1 MGSTQVIVYLQ
12 QSSGR
17 VGAALDLAAEGMLFY
32 GTEGPGAHSGKN
44 VQGNQWET
52 QSSTGDLIRWVGG
65 WLGGWLGGRMEE
77 RKEGKKEGR
86 IAGKGK
92 EGGGKE
98 ETYFGDS
105 LVIYSHIVKSSI
117 FTGKQCGSATG
128 NKEQSLFSYS
138 QTAVPSL
145 QQLPPIHFHFSFNQ
159 WTNKVPGRPTGISN
173 FLQILGLTKDTAYTL
188 RRLL

>member
-1 MGSTQVIVYLQ
+1 
-12 QSSGR
+12 
-17 VGAALDLAAEGMLFY
+17 
-32 GTEGPGAHSGKN
+32 
-44 VQGNQWET
+44 
-52 QSSTGDLIRWVGG
+52 
-65 WLGGWLGGRMEE
+65 MEE

-98 ETYFGDS
+98 EKYFGDS

-138 QTAVPSL
+138 DSSAFSSAASTHPLPFQL
-145 QQLPPIHFHFSFNQ
+145 QPMDKQSARQAHRDLQLLANTWLDQRHCIHSQ
-159 WTNKVPGRPTGISN
+159 KVVI
-173 FLQILGLTKDTAYTL
+173 
-188 RRLL
+188 RLFA